1 MQKLRKYDCVTK
13 EGTLP
18 SLPYKKKANRCVPTK
33 LRKIHTPVLDKP
45 GNWPVTEQS
54 TRTQY
59 EAEFMDRPLEFQTH
73 KKEEMQDTK
82 EPKKEI
88 IHPLRIDYSS
98 SEEEM

>member
-1 MQKLRKYDCVTK
+1 
-13 EGTLP
+13 
-18 SLPYKKKANRCVPTK
+18 
-33 LRKIHTPVLDKP
+33 
-45 GNWPVTEQS
+45 VTEQS

-82 EPKKEI
+82 EPKKEV